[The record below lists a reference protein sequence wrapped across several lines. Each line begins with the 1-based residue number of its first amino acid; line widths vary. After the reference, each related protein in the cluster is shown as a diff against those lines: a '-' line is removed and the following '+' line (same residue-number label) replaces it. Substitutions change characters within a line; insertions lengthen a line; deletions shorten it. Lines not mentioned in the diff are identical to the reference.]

1 MSIGKSTDTSTDR
14 TLTTPN
20 WETIPCV
27 QYGFPEGKGPKRSA
41 RLNTIFDPIP
51 EGANTAS
58 PIYLVPQER
67 YKQQRDNENPH
78 RVSGDYNSLATEVQD
93 ECENDDSKNRVLYPF
108 HVESDEYLTEGPETL
123 IRWIREFVEDRLE
136 LPFQTCT
143 LYFSGNRSI
152 HAHIPRIIQ
161 SDGIAPLKELAET
174 FCEETGAKLDCGIYS
189 RKRLFRLPGVI
200 HQTTGFRKIQIQPE
214 WDEDRLRQAL
224 SRTPDVRESYE
235 AVLRYVFLSQPS
247 TPIDYTP
254 DDIFRSLKGDET
266 LLDLPRDEPAVEVET
281 PLIERTKENLE
292 DASEVP
298 EWSMYNSKEFS
309 PYALASGNPRSVA
322 ALKIKGGPF
331 ARKEKRNGATM
342 VPAYFYGARGCAGEK
357 YTKDQVHAPLQLSR
371 KDYGKWD
378 YEAGETIVIIG
389 GQNRTSIILRV
400 SSLEAIVV
408 GHALTGDEGS
418 RDRALEYLSGQGYD
432 TGTSGPATSG
442 SEKGS
447 VSKPGEN
454 KRETGT
460 IWPARKNAGTDVE
473 ALQWKAEHEG
483 IGTLSHGD
491 RIGVACR
498 FLQNGWE
505 PTWDWFKEQFGSAFK
520 PDVTWGFL
528 KGIVEEPG
536 FEEYDHVEVPSR
548 PE

>member
-20 WETIPCV
+20 WETLPCV

-224 SRTPDVRESYE
+224 SRTPDVPESYE

-378 YEAGETIVIIG
+378 YEAGEKIVIIG

-408 GHALTGDEGS
+408 GHALTALSNTSPAKATIQVRPVQQRPARRKDLYRSRVRTRGKQGRSGPPGRTLARKLRRSSGGPNTKVLIYFHTPTVFVSRVAFSRTDGNRRGTGS
-418 RDRALEYLSGQGYD
+418 RNS
-432 TGTSGPATSG
+432 
-442 SEKGS
+442 S
-447 VSKPGEN
+447 VRRSSQMLRG
-454 KRETGT
+454 
-460 IWPARKNAGTDVE
+460 A
-473 ALQWKAEHEG
+473 
-483 IGTLSHGD
+483 S
-491 RIGVACR
+491 
-498 FLQNGWE
+498 
-505 PTWDWFKEQFGSAFK
+505 
-520 PDVTWGFL
+520 
-528 KGIVEEPG
+528 
-536 FEEYDHVEVPSR
+536 
-548 PE
+548 

>member
-1 MSIGKSTDTSTDR
+1 
-14 TLTTPN
+14 
-20 WETIPCV
+20 
-27 QYGFPEGKGPKRSA
+27 
-41 RLNTIFDPIP
+41 
-51 EGANTAS
+51 
-58 PIYLVPQER
+58 
-67 YKQQRDNENPH
+67 
-78 RVSGDYNSLATEVQD
+78 
-93 ECENDDSKNRVLYPF
+93 
-108 HVESDEYLTEGPETL
+108 
-123 IRWIREFVEDRLE
+123 
-136 LPFQTCT
+136 
-143 LYFSGNRSI
+143 
-152 HAHIPRIIQ
+152 
-161 SDGIAPLKELAET
+161 
-174 FCEETGAKLDCGIYS
+174 
-189 RKRLFRLPGVI
+189 
-200 HQTTGFRKIQIQPE
+200 
-214 WDEDRLRQAL
+214 
-224 SRTPDVRESYE
+224 
-235 AVLRYVFLSQPS
+235 VLRDVFLSQPS

-528 KGIVEEPG
+528 KGIVEEPD